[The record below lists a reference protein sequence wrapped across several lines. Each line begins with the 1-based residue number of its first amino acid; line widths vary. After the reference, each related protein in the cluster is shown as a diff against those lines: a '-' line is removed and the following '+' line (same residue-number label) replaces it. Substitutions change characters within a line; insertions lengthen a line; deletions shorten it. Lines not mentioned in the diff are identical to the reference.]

1 MSTNPYMNAVLA
13 AVYIVVV
20 AFAMYF
26 GSQNA
31 RETDSV
37 LAPIAMLSL
46 LVLSVAVMGYL
57 FFFQPAQLFMAGRV
71 AEAGVFF
78 LKTVG
83 VFALITFVFLAL
95 LYVYPDA
102 ATPSGKLMS
111 VESYVSQNISELS
124 PEEAVLGGTF
134 YVTEIEAA
142 EGKGVVHYE
151 DGHIALVADFTYTAS
166 DRQGINI
173 TSFTVRE

>member
-1 MSTNPYMNAVLA
+1 MSTNPYLNAVLA
-13 AVYIVVV
+13 AAYIVVV

-31 RETDSV
+31 GETDSV

-57 FFFQPAQLFMAGRV
+57 FFFQPVQMFMTGRT

-95 LYVYPDA
+95 LYVYPKSE
-102 ATPSGKLMS
+102 TPSGKLMNI
-111 VESYVSQNISELS
+111 ESYVSQNISGLS
-124 PEEAVLGGTF
+124 PEKAVLGGTF
-134 YVTEIEAA
+134 YVTEIQAKD
-142 EGKGVVHYE
+142 GKGVVYYE
-151 DGHIALVADFTYTAS
+151 DGHIDLVADFTYTAS
-166 DRQGINI
+166 KMQGTDI
-173 TSFTVRE
+173 TSFTVRR